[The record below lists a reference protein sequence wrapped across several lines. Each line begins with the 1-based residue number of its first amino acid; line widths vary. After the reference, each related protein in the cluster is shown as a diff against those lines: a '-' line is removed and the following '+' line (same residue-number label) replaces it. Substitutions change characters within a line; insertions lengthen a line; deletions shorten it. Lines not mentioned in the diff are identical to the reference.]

1 MNYKDVLEVG
11 DFNGRP
17 VLTVPVG
24 YNINFT
30 FGFQK
35 AVCLTN
41 HEAELKEFVRTNGN
55 GAGNP
60 KIVISQYKGHPI
72 IEIPTDKKKYPIRL
86 GLSKARAV
94 AQYMPEICEFV
105 LDCEET
111 AYYGAQ
117 GAPTENAEAEA
128 GADG

>member
-1 MNYKDVLEVG
+1 MDYRDVLEVG
-11 DFNGRP
+11 EFNGRP
-17 VLTVPVG
+17 TLTIPVG
-24 YNINFT
+24 YNLNFT

-41 HEAELKEFVRTNGN
+41 HETELRAFVGSEGK

-60 KIVISQYKGHPI
+60 KIVISEYKGHPI

-94 AQYMPEICEFV
+94 VQYITEISEFV
-105 LDCEET
+105 CDIEET
-111 AYYGAQ
+111 MYYGEN
-117 GAPTENAEAEA
+117 GAPVEAA
-128 GADG
+128 A